1 MSYYSV
7 NKSNPVLVTGATGY
21 VAGVLIKELL
31 DEGLTV
37 HATVRDAS
45 KKDRFQY
52 LQELADKSP
61 GNIKFFSADLLKQG
75 SFKDS
80 MQGCSVVFHTASPF
94 IVTGKDT
101 DPQTDLVEPA
111 VMGTENVLNE
121 ATNTTTVKRVVLTS
135 SVAAINS
142 DASDAKKTK
151 SGALTEDNWNRKSS
165 LDYGPYS
172 YSKTLAEQK
181 AWTIAGTQAQWTL
194 NTINPSFVMG
204 PGLKYHETSE
214 SYKSFIMIAGGEL
227 KSACPGLAVG
237 VVDVRDVAHAHVV
250 AGFAE
255 KATGRHILSASNT
268 SFFGIAQA
276 LLPKYKDYP
285 IPTFKAPF
293 FILYMI
299 GPYLGSLTREF
310 IWNNMDVETNLD
322 NTKSKKDL
330 GIEYRSLE
338 ETLGDMM
345 EQLIAE
351 GVVNKSK

>member
-1 MSYYSV
+1 MSYVVS
-7 NKSNPVLVTGATGY
+7 KTNPVFVTGATGY

-31 DEGLTV
+31 GEGLTV

-52 LQELADKSP
+52 LQDVADKSP
-61 GNIKFFSADLLKQG
+61 GSIKFFSADLLKQG
-75 SFKDS
+75 SFKES

-94 IVTGKDT
+94 IVSGNDF
-101 DPQTDLVEPA
+101 DPQTDLVDPA

-121 ATNTTTVKRVVLTS
+121 ATNTKTVKRVVLTS
-135 SVAAINS
+135 SVVAISS
-142 DASDAKKTK
+142 DASDAKRTK
-151 SGALTEDNWNRKSS
+151 SGALTEENWNRKSS
-165 LDYGPYS
+165 LEYGPYA

-181 AWTIAGTQAQWTL
+181 AWIIAGTQSQWTL

-204 PGLKYHETSE
+204 PGLKYHESSE
-214 SYKSFIMIAGGEL
+214 SYKSFISIAGGEL
-227 KSACPGLAVG
+227 KSACPAVSVG
-237 VVDVRDVAHAHVV
+237 VVDVRDIAHAHVV

-255 KATGRHILSASNT
+255 TATGRHIVSGSNT

-285 IPTFKAPF
+285 IPTVKAPF

-299 GPYLGSLTREF
+299 GPYLGNLTREF
-310 IWNNMDVETNLD
+310 IWNNIDVETNFD
-322 NTKSKKDL
+322 NSKSKKDL
-330 GIEYRSLE
+330 GIEYRPLE
-338 ETLGDMM
+338 ETMGDMM

-351 GVVNKSK
+351 GIINKSK